1 MKKGNIIVIVV
12 LVVLCLVGWISMTSQ
27 VVSEKSTHNEYIAQ
41 ADEWANM
48 GLYQRAVA
56 NYKLAIAEDPAL
68 ELYEKAVV
76 CYTKRYA
83 EAPED
88 TLDELVEF
96 LEEAVSLYPAHEAF
110 VDELVMFYT
119 MDSNYAGIYSCVT
132 NAVANG
138 YDAAKAEPV
147 LLFARYAFEL
157 RRNEFTG
164 LKQSS
169 GVYYAAARNNN
180 WNLFTIEDG
189 YLFSM
194 EYENMSAPS
203 AEGVCVVFGNDAR
216 LVDATGLVMG
226 IFGEPVEDAGIYAE
240 GLIPVSVAG
249 KYAYYDEFAAKQ
261 FGDYDMAGTFQNGV
275 AAVQQ
280 SGQWTLVDTQGN
292 AVSDSYSRIILDN
305 MGRYLIGETM
315 LVQTAAGQYS
325 ILDAKQKVLSS
336 FTCDDADILTE
347 DGLIAVCVGGKWGFV
362 DLEGNTVLTP
372 AYEQA
377 RSFSN
382 GLAAVCQE
390 GKWGFIDPQGNL
402 VIDYQFA
409 DVGYMN
415 AEGYCPVRTDLPQE
429 EEPEEDLYM
438 MEETEEEVEEETVA
452 EEPVSEETVPE
463 ETAQEEASQ
472 EAPAEETVPEQNEE
486 QVTGEAMPEAAE
498 EENFEAWKLLRLYI
512 GIVED

>member
-1 MKKGNIIVIVV
+1 MKKGNLIVIIV
-12 LVVLCLVGWISMTSQ
+12 LVALCVIGWIAMTSQ
-27 VVSEKSTHNEYIAQ
+27 VVTEKSTHNEYIAQ
-41 ADEWANM
+41 ADEWAEM
-48 GLYQRAVA
+48 GLYQRAVGS
-56 NYKLAIAEDPAL
+56 YKLAIAEDPAL
-68 ELYEKAVV
+68 ELYQKAVT

-119 MDSNYAGIYSCVT
+119 MDSNYAGIYTCMT

-169 GVYYAAARNNN
+169 GVHYAAARNGQ
-180 WNLFTIEDG
+180 WNLFTVDDG

-194 EYENMSAPS
+194 EYENMSAPNG
-203 AEGVCVVFGNDAR
+203 EGVCVVYGADAR

-226 IFGEPVEDAGIYAE
+226 IFADPVEEAGIYAE
-240 GLIPVSVAG
+240 GLIPVCVGG
-249 KYAYYDEFAAKQ
+249 KYAYYDEFAVKQ
-261 FGDYDMAGTFQNGV
+261 FGDYEMAGTFQNGV

-280 SGQWTLVDTQGN
+280 NGQWMLIDAKGN
-292 AVSDSYSRIILDN
+292 AVSDSYSRIVLDN
-305 MGRYLIGETM
+305 MGRYMVGGNM
-315 LVQTAAGQYS
+315 LVQTAAGSYS
-325 ILDAKQKVLSS
+325 ICDEKQKVQAS
-336 FTCDDADILTE
+336 FNASEVDILTE

-382 GLAAVCQE
+382 GLAAVLKD

-429 EEPEEDLYM
+429 EEELPEEI
-438 MEETEEEVEEETVA
+438 EEVEEE
-452 EEPVSEETVPE
+452 PVLEETVSDETAPE
-463 ETAQEEASQ
+463 ETSE
-472 EAPAEETVPEQNEE
+472 EAPAEEVPVEE
-486 QVTGEAMPEAAE
+486 TAPAADAQLAEEVMPEAAE